1 MFVLMTNSIY
11 GLDSDMNKAAMPKSV
26 PVWKTPDPV
35 KKPHHLSGVQKNRAK
50 AWAKSHGVVYPSL
63 IANMHAKKMKK

>member
-1 MFVLMTNSIY
+1 
-11 GLDSDMNKAAMPKSV
+11 MPKSV